1 MTKKQQ
7 TKALHLQK
15 PQSTNS
21 KVWGERKFGL
31 RVWPSHPEQN
41 ERTNWLYEHLGAFH
55 NSTKV
60 MTNPLPNIVKHF
72 NCEDGMD
79 FLSAS
84 TQALIPFDHAE
95 FLLSVAKTTYLEVDD
110 FWGAKVLVL
119 TAYLICESRMKN
131 AKEIVE
137 CFKAGGEVD
146 EDKLAEHLPWCYEA
160 YNAVNS
166 VDGMKNFLEQLDLS
180 ELKDEV
186 AAAESTITLNIK
198 DGHTK
203 TEMKFNELI
212 NLNTVLKL
220 SIEKKQK
227 SIRLKHNGARVFLSS
242 AGRKSLRQLGMED
255 NDVLEIEVSSDDHTV
270 LQPVGKDNNSKE
282 INTATSNRRKKKNKK
297 KSKKNKSY

>member
-1 MTKKQQ
+1 M
-7 TKALHLQK
+7 
-15 PQSTNS
+15 S
-21 KVWGERKFGL
+21 
-31 RVWPSHPEQN
+31 
-41 ERTNWLYEHLGAFH
+41 
-55 NSTKV
+55 
-60 MTNPLPNIVKHF
+60 LPNLVKHF
-72 NCEDGMD
+72 NCEDGIGID

-84 TQALIPFDHAE
+84 TQALLPFDHAE

-119 TAYLICESRMKN
+119 TAYLICESKMTN

-146 EDKLAEHLPWCYEA
+146 EDKLAEHLPWCYEG
-160 YNAVNS
+160 YNVVKS
-166 VDGMKNFLEQLDLS
+166 VDGMKKFLEQLDLS

-186 AAAESTITLNIK
+186 AAAESTITLNVK
-198 DGHTK
+198 DGHTQ

-255 NDVLEIEVSSDDHTV
+255 NDVLEIEVSPDDHTV
-270 LQPVGKDNNSKE
+270 LDTDNILKE
-282 INTATSNRRKKKNKK
+282 SITATSNRRKKKNKK

>member
-1 MTKKQQ
+1 MPYTLSHTLFSSFHPDQNVRTK
-7 TKALHLQK
+7 
-15 PQSTNS
+15 
-21 KVWGERKFGL
+21 
-31 RVWPSHPEQN
+31 
-41 ERTNWLYEHLGAFH
+41 WLFEFLGAFH
-55 NSTKV
+55 NSKKA
-60 MTNPLPNIVKHF
+60 MTLPNLVKHF
-72 NCEDGMD
+72 ACEDGMD

-84 TQALIPFDHAE
+84 TQALLPFDHAE

-119 TAYLICESRMKN
+119 TAYMICESKMTN

-146 EDKLAEHLPWCYEA
+146 EDKLAQHLPWCSEG
-160 YNAVNS
+160 YNVVKS
-166 VDGMKNFLEQLDLS
+166 VDEMKNHLEQLDLS

-186 AAAESTITLNIK
+186 AAAESTITLNVN
-198 DGHTK
+198 DGHTQ

-255 NDVLEIEVSSDDHTV
+255 NDVLEIEVSPDDHKVSQQINT
-270 LQPVGKDNNSKE
+270 DNNSKE
-282 INTATSNRRKKKNKK
+282 NTTATSNRRKKKNKK